1 MYPVSEQFLQTIRQ
15 PVIDYYVDGTIGSV
29 EFDESNIV
37 TGSFHIQNQ
46 CTDTSDVILGS
57 VYTGSLTATF
67 YGLNI
72 PRYSWVGKVI
82 TPMFYLHVGNTWQSV
97 PLGVYTIKEAKH
109 SAEGVEI
116 TAYDNMIK
124 LDKKFKASKFK
135 TAQKMYQHLQT
146 ICTACGLTLGMIEQE
161 IQALPNGNTN
171 LGIVGTKSNKYL
183 SYKKYSND
191 IDTYRDLVFWIAQ
204 SMGTF
209 ATINR
214 DGELVF
220 RKYKKTTQTV
230 DEITESYRLAGAVFD
245 DFTTNYTGIYVTN
258 TKDGEEIYY
267 GYDVDE
273 LTTAIAD
280 TQAAIAE
287 NEGERMALWTQYQ
300 QGEITEEEYKAAV
313 KPLEKRWKNLEKQ
326 LEWLNQALVKA
337 QNEEDGLFM
346 DLGENPIL
354 QPDGIGSTYAA
365 MRKRVLKALDAIS
378 YTPFTCSTVVGV
390 HYDLGDIIQFTGGH
404 ATEIGETCCMMAY
417 DFNLNGEFHMQGF
430 GSDPSKPV
438 IKNKNSKKADKAD
451 KNGVSAPNVSTGA
464 NLPETGSS
472 GDLFIQ
478 TGATDISDL
487 NYDGERYDWDNI
499 SVEDVDDITFNL
511 TMGGV
516 STPDLTAERVTYTV
530 DGFTVGKTYN
540 CSFTGQFSSDTTFFN
555 LWGNDVY
562 LHDVPYEQTSSQS
575 RQSVANLVSDLNL
588 HNYSGDFTATASTM
602 YISFTFSDTTDGH
615 YDEFY
620 VKNLK
625 FVPSSN
631 AVESMSVYD
640 NDRWNNIDYVKKVT
654 QTQTS
659 GTEIAEVH
667 NSDGSTTKIYQR
679 DGGLVDDVKV
689 DGTSVVTNKIANID
703 TMTGAGASAAGAK
716 GLVPAPS
723 AGDNGKFLRGDGT
736 WQTAGGGGSDLELE
750 IDNGEIVAT
759 YGAQTEETEPIL
771 KDSTGDDIVTMLE
784 AIATEMGALASPE
797 IYAPIIYSTEE
808 REVGVWADGK
818 PLYKRTFS
826 ITGGIACAYNTW
838 VNTNIPTPANTEK
851 VIASIASANGAV
863 DSPVLVS
870 CDNPTIYIM
879 NVRNTSVTIVDFTIQ
894 YTKTTDVA
902 GSGNYAALGVPAVHY
917 STNEHVVGTW
927 IDGKPIYE
935 KTVDCGALLNN
946 ATKTVAHGIANISKV
961 VEYKGISFDTN
972 GYSICLPYAGF
983 GDWSV
988 SIYANATNIYLQT
1001 KQNRTDCVNS
1011 YITLRYTKTTD

>member
-46 CTDTSDVILGS
+46 CTDTSDVVLGS
-57 VYTGSLTATF
+57 VFTGSLTATF

-82 TPMFYLHVGNTWQSV
+82 TPTFYLHVGNTWQHV

-116 TAYDNMIK
+116 IAYDDMIK

-135 TAQKMYQHLQT
+135 TAQKMYQHLTT
-146 ICTACGLTLGMIEQE
+146 ICTACGLTLGMTEQE

-220 RKYKKTTQTV
+220 RKYKKTTQAV

-280 TQAAIAE
+280 TEAAIAE

-300 QGEITEEEYKAAV
+300 QGEITEQEYKAAV

-326 LEWLNQALVKA
+326 LDWLNQALVKA

-417 DFNLNGEFHMQGF
+417 DFNLNGEFQMQGF

-451 KNGVSAPNVSTGA
+451 KNGVSSSNISTGA
-464 NLPETGSS
+464 TTPDSGNN
-472 GDLFIQ
+472 GDLHLT
-478 TGATDISDL
+478 TGGAQEAAQQSAASSFHNFTVTNENGSFNITAEFHPDAISDVFML
-487 NYDGERYDWDNI
+487 K
-499 SVEDVDDITFNL
+499 
-511 TMGGV
+511 
-516 STPDLTAERVTYTV
+516 V
-530 DGFTVGKTYN
+530 DGFTEGETVSGSFDFGFPAGTDFYFNDMSHTCFVSFESTPTNYGYPTNDNQGRFDAEHRVQYLYWDTVEHTY
-540 CSFTGQFSSDTTFFN
+540 SFDF
-555 LWGNDVY
+555 
-562 LHDVPYEQTSSQS
+562 
-575 RQSVANLVSDLNL
+575 VA
-588 HNYSGDFTATASTM
+588 
-602 YISFTFSDTTDGH
+602 
-615 YDEFY
+615 
-620 VKNLK
+620 
-625 FVPSSN
+625 PSSTIYIVCSLGAPVDYQTIDFAMTDFVLSGG
-631 AVESMSVYD
+631 AVSSMSYCDD
-640 NDRWNNIDYVKKVT
+640 NGNWVNIDYVRKVK
-654 QTQTS
+654 QIQTS
-659 GTEIAEVH
+659 GTKIATAE
-667 NSDGSTTKIYQR
+667 NSDGTDTDIY
-679 DGGLVDDVKV
+679 VP
-689 DGTSVVTNKIANID
+689 N
-703 TMTGAGASAAGAK
+703 MTGAGASTAGSN
-716 GLVPAPS
+716 GLVPAPAS
-723 AGDNGKFLRGDGT
+723 GDNEKFLRGDGT
-736 WQTAGGGGSDLELE
+736 WQTAGGGNDVGLSVGS
-750 IDNGEIVAT
+750 NGAIQST
-759 YGAQTEETEPIL
+759 YTDGTEQTEDIL
-771 KDSTGDDIVTMLE
+771 RDDTGGDIVTLLNSI
-784 AIATEMGALASPE
+784 AIALQSAAINVESVNVN
-797 IYAPIIYSTEE
+797 YSTDEQ
-808 REVGVWADGK
+808 
-818 PLYKRTFS
+818 
-826 ITGGIACAYNTW
+826 II
-838 VNTNIPTPANTEK
+838 
-851 VIASIASANGAV
+851 
-863 DSPVLVS
+863 
-870 CDNPTIYIM
+870 
-879 NVRNTSVTIVDFTIQ
+879 
-894 YTKTTDVA
+894 
-902 GSGNYAALGVPAVHY
+902 
-917 STNEHVVGTW
+917 GTW
-927 IDGKPIYE
+927 IDEKPLYE
-935 KTVDCGALLNN
+935 KTVEVDNINGIVY
-946 ATKTVAHGIANISKV
+946 TV
-961 VEYKGISFDTN
+961 TN
-972 GYSICLPYAGF
+972 GKMVLINEAYGVYNVSGTLQYLNLNYYYSSSDRCTVYTRGNDVYAE
-983 GDWSV
+983 V
-988 SIYANATNIYLQT
+988 TNTFKFYYT
-1001 KQNRTDCVNS
+1001 KLLLK
-1011 YITLRYTKTTD
+1011 LRYTKTTD

>member
-1 MYPVSEQFLQTIRQ
+1 MYPVSAAFLETIRQ

-46 CTDTSDVILGS
+46 CTDTSDVVLGS

-82 TPMFYLHVGNTWQSV
+82 TPVFYLHVGNTWQHV
-97 PLGVYTIKEAKH
+97 PLGVYTVKEAKH

-146 ICTACGLTLGMIEQE
+146 ICTACGLTLGMTEQE

-280 TQAAIAE
+280 TEAAIAE
-287 NEGERMALWTQYQ
+287 NEGERMELWTQYQ
-300 QGEITEEEYKAAV
+300 QGEITEQEYKAAV

-326 LEWLNQALVKA
+326 LDWLNQALEKA

-451 KNGVSAPNVSTGA
+451 KNGVSAPTISTGSNNPEAAEEGDLIVTAGGA
-464 NLPETGSS
+464 NLAALDIDNYTASS
-472 GDLFIQ
+472 TQAHPISITDEDLADGNLYNIEVKGIPSSWGDGEELHIPFEGL
-478 TGATDISDL
+478 TVGASYKIEFDGQFTQAQSFTEAGTDYVTVCGTVINLTSDREEHHYSAIFTYVDNGEFYFTPYKVKDNYWFTYVFSNLTIANNDSGGKIEVFENNEWRNVKFVRKIFDTLSGGKKIGTAENSDDTTTDI
-487 NYDGERYDWDNI
+487 Y
-499 SVEDVDDITFNL
+499 
-511 TMGGV
+511 
-516 STPDLTAERVTYTV
+516 
-530 DGFTVGKTYN
+530 
-540 CSFTGQFSSDTTFFN
+540 
-555 LWGNDVY
+555 
-562 LHDVPYEQTSSQS
+562 VP
-575 RQSVANLVSDLNL
+575 N
-588 HNYSGDFTATASTM
+588 
-602 YISFTFSDTTDGH
+602 
-615 YDEFY
+615 
-620 VKNLK
+620 
-625 FVPSSN
+625 
-631 AVESMSVYD
+631 MS
-640 NDRWNNIDYVKKVT
+640 
-654 QTQTS
+654 
-659 GTEIAEVH
+659 
-667 NSDGSTTKIYQR
+667 
-679 DGGLVDDVKV
+679 
-689 DGTSVVTNKIANID
+689 
-703 TMTGAGASAAGAK
+703 GASASEAGSN
-716 GLVPAPS
+716 GLVPAPAS
-723 AGDNGKFLRGDGT
+723 GDQGKFLRGDGT
-736 WQTAGGGGSDLELE
+736 WQNAGGGGSDLELE

-771 KDSTGDDIVTMLE
+771 KDSTGDDIVTMLN

-797 IYAPIIYSTEE
+797 VYAPIVYSTDE
-808 REVGVWADGK
+808 REIGVWTDGK
-818 PLYKRTFS
+818 PLYQKT
-826 ITGGIACAYNTW
+826 IE
-838 VNTNIPTPANTEK
+838 VNN
-851 VIASIASANGAV
+851 VNGAIYTV
-863 DSPVLVS
+863 ENGETVLV
-870 CDNPTIYIM
+870 TEVFGVY
-879 NVRNTSVTIVDFTIQ
+879 NVSNTIQ
-894 YTKTTDVA
+894 YLNIGYFNSSSDKCHIYTRGNVVYSDVTNTFASYYTKLLLTIHYTKTTDIA
-902 GSGNYAALGVPAVHY
+902 GSGSYAALGVPAVHY

-927 IDGKPIYE
+927 IDGSTLYE
-935 KTVDCGALLNN
+935 KTVPTGGSVPSGATLIQR
-946 ATKTVAHGIANISKV
+946 TVQTG
-961 VEYKGISFDTN
+961 YDT
-972 GYSICLPYAGF
+972 
-983 GDWSV
+983 
-988 SIYANATNIYLQT
+988 LQ
-1001 KQNRTDCVNS
+1001 
-1011 YITLRYTKTTD
+1011 YTKP